1 MFFLSSV
8 IALIQF
14 IGMLFM
20 PESPVWLKEKSLD
33 QEENEYISENPVRL
47 NNKIRSQ
54 EKDASNSTNCQ
65 NVTPNVSENPE
76 LYQQDSFGEFGKML
90 SKQIKYV
97 SMQFHFK

>member
-1 MFFLSSV
+1 
-8 IALIQF
+8 
-14 IGMLFM
+14 M
-20 PESPVWLKEKSLD
+20 PESPVWLKEKNLD

-47 NNKIRSQ
+47 NNKIRNQ

-65 NVTPNVSENPE
+65 NVVPAVSENPE